1 MLKTF
6 GGKKWYKVVK
16 VIYFYVTKV
25 AITLNMSFLLG
36 EYDCKL
42 DAKGRMMIP
51 ADLKRQLPGVETDG
65 LVILRGFEKQLTIY
79 TKAKWEETVNELNK
93 LNQYDK
99 INRDFVRFFIRGAI
113 SLSVDSVGRTLLPK
127 TLLEYAGIGN
137 EVILSCQLDKIE
149 VWAPAAY
156 DTLMN
161 SIPENFA
168 AMAEQVMGSA
178 GRRGNE

>member
-1 MLKTF
+1 
-6 GGKKWYKVVK
+6 
-16 VIYFYVTKV
+16 
-25 AITLNMSFLLG
+25 MSFLIG

-51 ADLKRQLPGVETDG
+51 ADLKRQLPGVETEG

-79 TKAKWEETVNELNK
+79 TKVEWENTVNELNK

-99 INRDFVRFFIRGAI
+99 INRDFLRFFIRGAMSI
-113 SLSVDSVGRTLLPK
+113 SVDSVGRTLLPK
-127 TLLEYAGIGN
+127 ALLDYAGIKG
-137 EVILSCQLDKIE
+137 EVILSCQLNKIE
-149 VWAPAAY
+149 VWEPGAY

-161 SIPENFA
+161 SMPDNFA
-168 AMAEQVMGSA
+168 EMAEQVMGSA